1 MAAYETVIGLECHVE
16 LSTETKM
23 FCGCR
28 NGFGAP
34 PNTSVC
40 PVCLGLPGSLPV
52 PNEKAIEYITR
63 IGLALNCEIAP
74 ESLFHRKNYFYPDM
88 PKDYQI
94 SQYDLPICVG
104 GHLEV
109 EVDGQAHRV
118 QITRAHMEE
127 DTGKTTHV
135 GQSGRIG
142 QADYALI
149 DYNRAGVPLVEVV
162 SEPDMHSV
170 EEARA
175 YLTELRATLEAL
187 GVSDVRME
195 EGSLR
200 CDANISTRPVGGKTL
215 GTKVEIKNLNSIRSL
230 ERALRYEEERQRKA
244 LDAGEPLR
252 QETRH
257 FDEETG
263 ATHTLRS
270 KEEAFDYRYF
280 PEPDLTPLA
289 PGPAWVEELRASLPE
304 LPAARRQRYVSSL
317 GLKPE
322 QARILTSSASA
333 ARFFEETVA
342 SGASAPTA
350 AKWVTQDVAG
360 FINESKI
367 GIERFGER
375 VTPASLAGL
384 IKQIDAGGVSISA
397 AKILLARM
405 YESGLQ
411 PVTPEPIDQRGR
423 VFPPRVVQAGT
434 REEREVASSID
445 ALIVSSGLRQVTD
458 TSALQAWVDE
468 AIAENPGP
476 VEQFRGGKEG
486 ALNAVLG
493 QVMKKS
499 RGSANPQAVR
509 ELLLQRLPRS

>member
-16 LSTETKM
+16 LSTDTKM

-28 NGFGAP
+28 NEFGAP

-109 EVDGQAHRV
+109 EVDGRARRV

-142 QADYALI
+142 QADHALV

-162 SEPDMHSV
+162 SEPDMHSP

-175 YLTELRATLEAL
+175 YLMELRATLEAL

-200 CDANISTRPVGGKTL
+200 CDANISTRPVGAETL
-215 GTKVEIKNLNSIRSL
+215 GVKVEIKNLNSIRSL
-230 ERALRYEEERQRKA
+230 ERALRYEEERQRRA
-244 LDAGEPLR
+244 LDAGERLV

-280 PEPDLTPLA
+280 PEPDLTPLT
-289 PGPAWVEELRASLPE
+289 PEPAWVEELRASLPE
-304 LPAARRQRYVSSL
+304 LPAARRLRYVSAL

-322 QARILTSSASA
+322 QARILTSSTA
-333 ARFFEETVA
+333 AAEFFEETVA
-342 SGASAPTA
+342 LGADASAA
-350 AKWVTQDVAG
+350 ANWVTQD
-360 FINESKI
+360 
-367 GIERFGER
+367 
-375 VTPASLAGL
+375 LAGL
-384 IKQIDAGGVSISA
+384 LNK
-397 AKILLARM
+397 AKLEL
-405 YESGLQ
+405 EDTK
-411 PVTPEPIDQRGR
+411 VTPRHVADLIRLIRKQTISQSGAKP
-423 VFPPRVVQAGT
+423 VL
-434 REEREVASSID
+434 EEAFETGDDVEV
-445 ALIVSSGLRQVTD
+445 IVERRGLRQVTD
-458 TSALQAWVDE
+458 TSALEAWVDE
-468 AIAENPGP
+468 ALAENPGP
-476 VEQFRGGKEG
+476 VEQFRNGKEG

-499 RGSANPQAVR
+499 RGTANPQAVR
-509 ELLLQRLPRS
+509 ELLLQRLSRG

>member
-1 MAAYETVIGLECHVE
+1 
-16 LSTETKM
+16 
-23 FCGCR
+23 
-28 NGFGAP
+28 
-34 PNTSVC
+34 
-40 PVCLGLPGSLPV
+40 
-52 PNEKAIEYITR
+52 
-63 IGLALNCEIAP
+63 
-74 ESLFHRKNYFYPDM
+74 
-88 PKDYQI
+88 
-94 SQYDLPICVG
+94 
-104 GHLEV
+104 
-109 EVDGQAHRV
+109 
-118 QITRAHMEE
+118 
-127 DTGKTTHV
+127 
-135 GQSGRIG
+135 
-142 QADYALI
+142 
-149 DYNRAGVPLVEVV
+149 
-162 SEPDMHSV
+162 MHSA

-200 CDANISTRPVGGKTL
+200 CDANISTRPVGEKTL

-289 PGPAWVEELRASLPE
+289 PEPAWVEELRASLPE

-322 QARILTSSASA
+322 QARILTSSTTA

-342 SGASAPTA
+342 LGADASAA
-350 AKWVTQDVAG
+350 ANWVTQD
-360 FINESKI
+360 
-367 GIERFGER
+367 
-375 VTPASLAGL
+375 LAGL
-384 IKQIDAGGVSISA
+384 LNKAKLELADTKVTPRHVADLVRLIREQTISQSG
-397 AKILLARM
+397 AKPVLEEAF
-405 YESGLQ
+405 ESGDD
-411 PVTPEPIDQRGR
+411 VEAI
-423 VFPPRVVQAGT
+423 V
-434 REEREVASSID
+434 ER
-445 ALIVSSGLRQVTD
+445 LGLTQVTD
-458 TSALQAWVDE
+458 TSALEVWVDE
-468 AIAENPGP
+468 AIAESPGP
-476 VEQFRGGKEG
+476 VEQFRSGKEG

>member
-1 MAAYETVIGLECHVE
+1 MAAYESVIGLECHVE

-28 NGFGAP
+28 NEFGAP

-109 EVDGQAHRV
+109 EVDGRARRI

-142 QADYALI
+142 QADHALI

-162 SEPDMHSV
+162 SEPDMHSA

-200 CDANISTRPVGGKTL
+200 CDANISTRPVGEKTL

-230 ERALRYEEERQRKA
+230 ERALRYEEDRQRRA

-289 PGPAWVEELRASLPE
+289 PEPGWVEELRASLPE

-322 QARILTSSASA
+322 QARILISSTSA

-342 SGASAPTA
+342 LGADASAA
-350 AKWVTQDVAG
+350 ANWVTQD
-360 FINESKI
+360 
-367 GIERFGER
+367 
-375 VTPASLAGL
+375 LAGL
-384 IKQIDAGGVSISA
+384 LRELGFTID
-397 AKILLARM
+397 
-405 YESGLQ
+405 
-411 PVTPEPIDQRGR
+411 DQRNNLTPKKLADLIAAVADDRLSIAGAKQLLKTLITS
-423 VFPPRVVQAGT
+423 VLVEPPTVEAK
-434 REEREVASSID
+434 ASVHPPTVHVESAVD
-445 ALIVSSGLRQVTD
+445 VLIKTTGLTQVTD

-476 VEQFRGGKEG
+476 VEQFRSGKEG

-509 ELLLQRLPRS
+509 ELLLQRLPRG